1 MFKLGTALVV
11 AVAAAAMVMLSALIH
26 DARISVV
33 LLRGLTGFLISGLV
47 VYGLA
52 VLFEKLEFPK
62 LWRGI
67 SEEERQRDLKNQRSS
82 NGDEADNSPRG
93 DGVAG
98 ADALEHTSE
107 ENDDSGFKPLKE
119 EDLQRIIPPDDSQQ

>member
-67 SEEERQRDLKNQRSS
+67 SDEELQGNLQNQQNSSENMGSNSNNGDDTDNIPGNETDELGDGGFTPLNEENLQRITIPEERQQ
-82 NGDEADNSPRG
+82 
-93 DGVAG
+93 
-98 ADALEHTSE
+98 
-107 ENDDSGFKPLKE
+107 
-119 EDLQRIIPPDDSQQ
+119 

>member
-1 MFKLGTALVV
+1 MFKLGTALVF

-33 LLRGLTGFLISGLV
+33 LLRGLTGFLISGLL

-67 SEEERQRDLKNQRSS
+67 SEEEIQKDLKGMEDSQGNTESDS
-82 NGDEADNSPRG
+82 DYGDDTDKIPGNETDELG
-93 DGVAG
+93 DG
-98 ADALEHTSE
+98 
-107 ENDDSGFKPLKE
+107 GFKPLNE
-119 EDLQRIIPPDDSQQ
+119 ENLQRITIPEDVQR

>member
-67 SEEERQRDLKNQRSS
+67 SNEELQGNLQNQQNSTENMGS
-82 NGDEADNSPRG
+82 NSNNGDDTDNIPG
-93 DGVAG
+93 NETDEPV
-98 ADALEHTSE
+98 DV
-107 ENDDSGFKPLKE
+107 GFKPLNE
-119 EDLQRIIPPDDSQQ
+119 ENLQRITIPEERQQ

>member
-33 LLRGLTGFLISGLV
+33 LLRGLTGFLVSGLV

-67 SEEERQRDLKNQRSS
+67 SDEELQGNLQNQQNSS
-82 NGDEADNSPRG
+82 ENMGSNSNNGDDTDNIPANET
-93 DGVAG
+93 DEPV
-98 ADALEHTSE
+98 DV
-107 ENDDSGFKPLKE
+107 GFKPLNE
-119 EDLQRIIPPDDSQQ
+119 ENLQRITIPEERQQ

>member
-52 VLFEKLEFPK
+52 VLFEKLEFPR

-67 SEEERQRDLKNQRSS
+67 SDEELQGNLQNQQNSSENMGSNSNNGDDTDNIPGNETDEPVDGGFTPLNEENLQRITIPEERQQ
-82 NGDEADNSPRG
+82 
-93 DGVAG
+93 
-98 ADALEHTSE
+98 
-107 ENDDSGFKPLKE
+107 
-119 EDLQRIIPPDDSQQ
+119 

>member
-1 MFKLGTALVV
+1 MFKLGTALVF
-11 AVAAAAMVMLSALIH
+11 AVTAAAMVMLSALIH

-33 LLRGLTGFLISGLV
+33 LLRGLTGFLVAGLV

-67 SEEERQRDLKNQRSS
+67 SDEELQGDLQNQQNSPENMGS
-82 NGDEADNSPRG
+82 TSDNGDDTDNIPGNEADEPG
-93 DGVAG
+93 DG
-98 ADALEHTSE
+98 
-107 ENDDSGFKPLKE
+107 GFKPLNE
-119 EDLQRIIPPDDSQQ
+119 ENLQRITIPEDRQQ